1 MKKIPLGLCL
11 LISIA
16 FSESGLSNSYM
27 GYKNYGIASDQF
39 AFEKAIKSKNI
50 NDEGVEYED
59 GIRNAGQVDID
70 ILRKMTPNE
79 RSRMQAEPYNQKVS
93 HGLAP
98 SLDNS
103 YKQPSQHEQLKIQQE
118 KLEIQREQ
126 LRQQQAYQD
135 EQLNI
140 QRQQQQ
146 AQQKH
151 QEEQES
157 RDAWNSISQSLNSI
171 GNAFNQSANQMN
183 QDSQNRRTN
192 YQLQQINNGINN
204 LNSNSKLRPIT
215 PNFY

>member
-16 FSESGLSNSYM
+16 FSEPFNSYM
-27 GYKNYGIASDQF
+27 GYKNYGIAKEKFS
-39 AFEKAIKSKNI
+39 FEKAIKSKNI
-50 NDEGVEYED
+50 NDEGTEYED

-70 ILRKMTPNE
+70 ILRKMPPNE
-79 RSRMQAEPYNQKVS
+79 RSRMQAELDNQKVS
-93 HGLAP
+93 NELAT

-103 YKQPSQHEQLKIQQE
+103 YKQPNQYEQLKIQQE
-118 KLEIQREQ
+118 QLENQREQ
-126 LRQQQAYQD
+126 LRQQQAYQE
-135 EQLNI
+135 EQLNR

-146 AQQKH
+146 AQQKR

-183 QDSQNRRTN
+183 QDSQNRRIN
-192 YQLQQINNGINN
+192 NQLQQINNGINN